1 MALENRP
8 YSTRVQIQFDLGTDE
23 NEKKLTASKSLSN
36 IKTNSSDQDIYD
48 VAIELADLQTYPVN
62 FVRKVSQ
69 ADLVDVV

>member
-48 VAIELADLQTYPVN
+48 VAIGLADLQTYPVN
-62 FVRKVSQ
+62 YVRKVSQ

>member
-48 VAIELADLQTYPVN
+48 VAIGLADLQTYPVN